1 MSKRRGKIIVFG
13 LVFWYPLAGV
23 TYQFLHYLL
32 GLRKL
37 GWDVY
42 YVEDSARMVY
52 DLNTHEYTYD
62 WASTGHVEPLGAVL
76 DTHGF
81 AGKWAAHC
89 HYDGRRWGMTE
100 SELNQVYRDAD
111 AFLNVTGGQ
120 ELLPEHDRIP
130 HKIYVETDP
139 VKTEI
144 LVAEGN
150 RNIIDTLDAHDT
162 HFSYGE
168 NFGAPDCGVPIERYK
183 WLPTRQPVALE
194 LWPWDESP
202 GSTYTTVATWNNKGN
217 DIVWKGETY
226 SWSKRPEFLKLLEL
240 PRHRSVGFEVAAGLP
255 QKDSDLFAAHQW
267 QLIDSLEVSR
277 GYQDYQRY
285 ISGSHGEFTVA
296 KEQNIRLRSGWFS
309 DRSCCYL
316 AAGRP
321 VINQDTGFNNILP
334 TGRGLFSFRT
344 LEDVL
349 EAVDAIESEYTSHRR
364 AAREIAQEY
373 FAAEKVME
381 SLCSRAGI

>member
-1 MSKRRGKIIVFG
+1 MTRRRGKIIVFG

-23 TYQFLHYLL
+23 TYQFLHYLI

-62 WASTGHVEPLGAVL
+62 WGAAGHVDTLGAVL
-76 DTHGF
+76 DAHGF

-89 HYDGRRWGMTE
+89 HYDGRRWGMTA
-100 SELNQVYRDAD
+100 SALNQVYHDAD
-111 AFLNVTGGQ
+111 AFLNVSGGQ

-144 LVAEGN
+144 LIAEGN
-150 RNIIDTLDAHDT
+150 RTMIETLDAHDT

-168 NFGAPDCGVPIERYK
+168 NFDAPDCGVPLVRYH
-183 WLPTRQPVALE
+183 WQPTRQPVALE
-194 LWPWDESP
+194 LWPLDEAP
-202 GSTYTTVATWNNKGN
+202 GSTYTTIATWNNKGN
-217 DIVWKGETY
+217 DIVWKGESY
-226 SWSKRPEFLKLLEL
+226 SWSKRPEFVKFLEL
-240 PRHRSVGFEVAAGLP
+240 PEKRSVQFEVAAGLP
-255 QKDSDLFAAHQW
+255 KEDRDLFAARGW
-267 QLIDSLEVSR
+267 RLIDSLDVSR
-277 GYQDYQRY
+277 DCEAYRRY
-285 ISGSHGEFTVA
+285 VSGSRGEFTVA

-321 VINQDTGFNNILP
+321 VINQDTGFGNILP

-344 LEDVL
+344 QDDVL
-349 EAVDAIESEYTSHRR
+349 EAVDAIESDYIGHRR
-364 AAREIAQEY
+364 AALEIAAEY
-373 FAAEKVME
+373 FAAEKVMD

>member
-1 MSKRRGKIIVFG
+1 MNRRRGKIIVFG

-23 TYQFLHYLL
+23 TYQFLHYLI

-62 WASTGHVEPLGAVL
+62 WESAGHVDALGAVL
-76 DTHGF
+76 DAHGF
-81 AGKWAAHC
+81 GGKWAAHC

-100 SELNQVYRDAD
+100 SELKQVYRDAD
-111 AFLNVTGGQ
+111 AFLNVSGGQ

-150 RNIIDTLDAHDT
+150 RTMIDTLDAHDT

-168 NFGAPDCGVPIERYK
+168 NFGAPDCGVPIVRYQ

-194 LWPWDESP
+194 LWPWDDSP
-202 GSTYTTVATWNNKGN
+202 GSAYTTVATWNNKGN
-217 DIVWKGETY
+217 DIAWKGESY

-240 PRHRSVGFEVAAGLP
+240 PRHRPVGFEVAAGLP
-255 QKDSDLFAAHQW
+255 KEDRDLFAAHRW
-267 QLIDSLEVSR
+267 QIIDSLEVSR
-277 GYQDYQRY
+277 DYQAYQRY
-285 ISGSHGEFTVA
+285 ISTSRGEFTVA

-321 VINQDTGFNNILP
+321 VINQDTGFGNMLP

-344 LEDVL
+344 QEDVL
-349 EAVDAIESEYTSHRR
+349 QAVDAIESDYPGHRR
-364 AAREIAQEY
+364 AALEIAAEY